1 MLMFVLVVVALVIVI
16 VAAVLVIGFGQRRG
30 RRLKKRFGPEYEHV
44 VLRHNGDANAAEA
57 ELGERVKRHG
67 ALKERS
73 LSAEA
78 REGYAAQW
86 VDIQAEFIDS
96 PSKAVADAHTLL
108 SRLVEDR
115 GFPPGKH
122 HDDQVAALSVHHSDH
137 VRGYRDLHTTAQS
150 HGTTQEMREAMIR
163 ARGLFIAMT
172 AEQPAPSRRPH
183 LDHHGHRDPQ
193 RRGPGRHHRKGSATS

>member
-1 MLMFVLVVVALVIVI
+1 MLMFVLVVAAVVIVI

-44 VLRHNGDANAAEA
+44 VLRHKGDTNAAEA
-57 ELGERVKRHG
+57 ELGDRVRRHG

-86 VDIQAEFIDS
+86 VDIQAQFIDS
-96 PSKAVADAHTLL
+96 PSTAVADADALL
-108 SRLVEDR
+108 SRLAEDR
-115 GFPPGKH
+115 GFPPGSH
-122 HDDQVAALSVHHSDH
+122 YDDQVAALSVHHSDH
-137 VRGYRDLHTTAQS
+137 VRGYRDLHTTARSQ
-150 HGTTQEMREAMIR
+150 GTTQEMREAMIR

-183 LDHHGHRDPQ
+183 LDHRDPQ
-193 RRGPGRHHRKGSATS
+193 HRGPGRHHRKGSTTS